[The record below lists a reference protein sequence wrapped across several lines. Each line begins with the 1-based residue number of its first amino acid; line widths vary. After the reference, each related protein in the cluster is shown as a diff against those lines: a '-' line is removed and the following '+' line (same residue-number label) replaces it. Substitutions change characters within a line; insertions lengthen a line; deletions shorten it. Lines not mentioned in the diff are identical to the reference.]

1 MAQYTANAYG
11 VGDSRKGGKDN
22 TTTAL
27 KNPKSNVNKGQK
39 CMRFQVALGSEIVG
53 GEIYVNKDTVI
64 AAADTFLITVQAG

>member
-1 MAQYTANAYG
+1 MSQYTANAYG

-27 KNPKSNVNKGQK
+27 KNPLDNVNKGQNS
-39 CMRFQVALGSEIVG
+39 MRFQVAVGSQIMG
-53 GEIYVNKDTVI
+53 GEIWVNEDTTI